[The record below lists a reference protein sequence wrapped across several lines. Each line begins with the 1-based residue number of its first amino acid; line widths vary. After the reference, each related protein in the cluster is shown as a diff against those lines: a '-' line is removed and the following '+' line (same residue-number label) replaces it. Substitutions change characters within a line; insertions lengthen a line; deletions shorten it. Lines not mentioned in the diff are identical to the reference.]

1 MTAAGPLD
9 LPDLTGLT
17 VLVVDDNDDAVEILA
32 TFLKACGAHVL
43 FARSAR
49 DGLAHIEATPRLD
62 AVVTDVSM
70 PQMDGVEFARRI
82 RQDPRRHSLPVI
94 ALTGFYE
101 QHKKT
106 AEFNAC
112 LRKPCNFDELCNTIT
127 SFARS
132 A

>member
-17 VLVVDDNDDAVEILA
+17 VLVVDDNDDAVEILS
-32 TFLKACGAHVL
+32 TFLEACGAHVL

-70 PQMDGVEFARRI
+70 PQMAGVEFARRI
-82 RQDPRRHSLPVI
+82 RQHPRRGRQE
-94 ALTGFYE
+94 TG
-101 QHKKT
+101 
-106 AEFNAC
+106 C
-112 LRKPCNFDELCNTIT
+112 R
-127 SFARS
+127 
-132 A
+132 

>member
-17 VLVVDDNDDAVEILA
+17 VLVVDDNDDAVEIL
-32 TFLKACGAHVL
+32 TTVLKACGAQVL
-43 FARSAR
+43 FAHSAR
-49 DGLAHIEATPRLD
+49 DGLAHIEASPTLD

-70 PQMDGVEFARRI
+70 PQMDGVEFARKI
-82 RQDPRRHSLPVI
+82 RQHPRRLSLPVI

-106 AEFNAC
+106 VEFNAC
-112 LRKPCNFDELCNTIT
+112 LRKPCNFDELCSAIT